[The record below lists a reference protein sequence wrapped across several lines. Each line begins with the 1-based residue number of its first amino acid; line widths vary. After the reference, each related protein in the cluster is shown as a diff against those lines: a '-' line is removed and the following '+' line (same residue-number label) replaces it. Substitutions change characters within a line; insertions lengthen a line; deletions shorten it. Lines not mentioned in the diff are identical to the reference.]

1 MRERGTASVDAE
13 EINKLP
19 YLKHIPRDGRIV
31 PIQTYYDHQEK
42 QWRIWVVPDGKLQEL
57 KVADLFHGTY
67 VSDKPVSPDRDHRMP
82 FAETV
87 LKHFCTPALADRM
100 HQASQDLIN
109 CLGYIEKYFILLH
122 HAKQYPRMNATA
134 LLQVELEG
142 LFGVHRSF
150 YDLLQRIVNE
160 VHGRH
165 STQKVNLPD
174 SFRKVAQ
181 REPNELQEK
190 YHFPP
195 ALVQFY
201 QEKKGLFFA
210 CRQIRDNIFHHGHSL
225 SSVFR
230 FDDGFAVPIDE
241 KPWTN
246 LTSLVNLWPEG
257 RVRNNR
263 LGCVLVVYA
272 LLAEDMF
279 KTMARLGDAI
289 LASFQEPPKACFD
302 ANVYLRTHFARHLHR
317 LDEYE
322 QQQWI
327 TPESALPELT
337 DELQQ
342 SPSAYPE
349 GRADAPSGSAEA

>member
-1 MRERGTASVDAE
+1 MQ
-13 EINKLP
+13 EITKLP

-42 QWRIWVVPDGKLQEL
+42 KWRIWVVPEKTLQEL
-57 KVADLFHGTY
+57 KVDDLIHGTY
-67 VSDKPVSPDRDHRMP
+67 VSDEPVSPDRDYRMP

-87 LKHFCTPALADRM
+87 LKHFCTPTIADRM

-122 HAKQYPRMNATA
+122 HAKLYPRMNATA
-134 LLQVELEG
+134 LLQVEMEG

-181 REPNELQEK
+181 KDPGELQEK
-190 YHFPP
+190 YCLPP

-201 QEKKGLFFA
+201 QEKKALFFA
-210 CRQIRDNIFHHGHSL
+210 CRQIRDNIYHHGHSL
-225 SSVFR
+225 SSVFS
-230 FDDGFAVPIDE
+230 FDDGFAVAIDRT
-241 KPWTN
+241 PWTD
-246 LTSLVNLWPEG
+246 LTSVVKLWPED
-257 RVRNNR
+257 RVRKNR

-272 LLAEDMF
+272 LLAEDIF
-279 KTMARLGDAI
+279 KTMAWLGDAI
-289 LASFQEPPKACFD
+289 LASFHESPRPCFD

-317 LDEYE
+317 LNEYE

-327 TPESALPELT
+327 TPESALPDLT
-337 DELQQ
+337 DGLQR
-342 SPSAYPE
+342 SRPAYPE
-349 GRADAPSGSAEA
+349 GRVNSPPVSVEA